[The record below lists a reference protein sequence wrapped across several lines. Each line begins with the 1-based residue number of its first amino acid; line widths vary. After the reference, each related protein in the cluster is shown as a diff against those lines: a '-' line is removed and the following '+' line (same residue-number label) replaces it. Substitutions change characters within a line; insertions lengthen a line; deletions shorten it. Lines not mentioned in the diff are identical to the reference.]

1 MNGFAAFL
9 KSSIG
14 AKTVMAITGIMLVGF
29 VIAHLSGNLLI
40 FSGDPETINSYAVWL
55 RSLGAGLWFLRIG
68 LILAVILHI
77 ASAIRLSMLNK
88 AARPVAYQMTRPE
101 VSSYASRTMA
111 WSGVIVLAFIVY
123 HLLHFTWGQV
133 QPESYAWS
141 GNEANVYA
149 MVVAGFQVPA
159 IAISYVVAIALLG
172 MHLSH
177 GLTSMFQSLGM
188 NHPKY
193 NDLIR
198 KIGPVT
204 ATLYVLANISIPLS
218 ILMGWVQ

>member
-14 AKTVMAITGIMLVGF
+14 AKAVMAITGIMLFGF

-77 ASAIRLSMLNK
+77 ASAIRLNSLNK
-88 AARPVAYQMTRPE
+88 AARPVAYQQTSPE
-101 VSSYASRTMA
+101 VSSYASRTMV
-111 WSGVIVLAFIVY
+111 WSGLIVLAFIVY
-123 HLLHFTWGQV
+123 HLLHFTWGKV

-177 GLTSMFQSLGM
+177 GLTSMFQSLGL
-188 NHPKY
+188 NHSKY

-198 KIGPVT
+198 KIGPAT

-218 ILMGWVQ
+218 ILMGWVK